1 MIKVLCFLV
10 TLTTLNLAFAQHGE
24 HALTNAKIAHDASH
38 RVGKLVD
45 TGKIDEF
52 FIKDMR
58 SIEIKNLPHNLPTDP
73 AYSVLVSAGA
83 TAQTLLT
90 FDMKGKFLSN
100 KIINQDPSEGTQWE
114 TYASELLE
122 AALHFV
128 TEASNPNIDV
138 TPFVKTLGVATLKQ
152 QKSEDG
158 AIQPVVI
165 LSSTS
170 SVKMLQVV
178 LSQKGEIVSYSL
190 VE

>member
-1 MIKVLCFLV
+1 MMKVLCFLL
-10 TLTTLNLAFAQHGE
+10 TLTTFNFAFAQHGE

-100 KIINQDPSEGTQWE
+100 KIINQDPSEETQWE

-128 TEASNPNIDV
+128 TEVSNPNIDMS
-138 TPFVKTLGVATLKQ
+138 PFVKTLGVATLKQ

-158 AIQPVVI
+158 AVQPVVI
-165 LSSTS
+165 LSSTAS
-170 SVKMLQVV
+170 EKLLQVV